1 MKEADFYH
9 PILLNEAVDIS
20 ENVQESLNSL
30 KTVLIFSANNNPK
43 RGNVEIF

>member
-1 MKEADFYH
+1 MKDADLYH
-9 PILLNEAVDIS
+9 PFLLNEPVDIS

-43 RGNVEIF
+43 RGDV